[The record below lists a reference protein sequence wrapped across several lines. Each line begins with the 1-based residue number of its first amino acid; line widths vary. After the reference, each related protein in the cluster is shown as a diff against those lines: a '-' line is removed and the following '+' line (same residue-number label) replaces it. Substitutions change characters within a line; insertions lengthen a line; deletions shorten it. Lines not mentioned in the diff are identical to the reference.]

1 MFNMYFI
8 ADVVSIKI
16 LTLTVDKTQASRWN
30 WYPPHLPVCGVEQ
43 QVTQVFTSLTFSQNY
58 FQGLCLLVELG
69 RGVSQQYLYCYPSPR
84 CVDTKNT
91 KNYKKIIKL
100 TKKSKNI
107 YLSRPCQACEPCLK
121 SPNSSSAK
129 VIYIKEMNMKNEVMN
144 EGMMM
149 DMEKVVMNKV
159 MDVGKTV
166 VDLVMMMENLEIDWN
181 WMMRMVNGNKLNWID
196 VLYQNIP
203 LGLSSSNKE
212 CIINQIMHSFKPHLL
227 GVAEPRYSELETLEV
242 PGYKLIKGWDGC

>member
-8 ADVVSIKI
+8 ADVASIKI
-16 LTLTVDKTQASRWN
+16 LTLTVDKTRASWWN
-30 WYPPHLPVCGVEQ
+30 RYPPHLPVCGVEQ

-100 TKKSKNI
+100 TKKSKNN

-129 VIYIKEMNMKNEVMN
+129 VINIKEMKLTNEVMN

-149 DMEKVVMNKV
+149 DMEKVAMNKV
-159 MDVGKTV
+159 M
-166 VDLVMMMENLEIDWN
+166 DLVMMMEKIGIDWN
-181 WMMRMVNGNKLNWID
+181 WLMRMVNGNKLHWID

-203 LGLSSSNKE
+203 LGLSFSNKE

-227 GVAEPRYSELETLEV
+227 GVAEPRYSELET
-242 PGYKLIKGWDGC
+242 

>member
-8 ADVVSIKI
+8 ADVALIKI
-16 LTLTVDKTQASRWN
+16 LTLTVDKTRASWWN
-30 WYPPHLPVCGVEQ
+30 RVPVCGVEQ

-100 TKKSKNI
+100 TKKSKNN

-121 SPNSSSAK
+121 SPISSSAK
-129 VIYIKEMNMKNEVMN
+129 VIHLKEMNMENEIMN
-144 EGMMM
+144 EGMVM
-149 DMEKVVMNKV
+149 DMKKVVNVMVKDKV
-159 MDVGKTV
+159 MDMDMAVMGKML
-166 VDLVMMMENLEIDWN
+166 VDLVMMMEKLEIDWN
-181 WMMRMVNGNKLNWID
+181 WMMRMVNGNKLHWID

-227 GVAEPRYSELETLEV
+227 GVAEPRYSELET
-242 PGYKLIKGWDGC
+242 